1 MESPL
6 IVREDSRVV
15 KVLGYKTL
23 GKGHLEEGALEARTE
38 ARTGLSG
45 RLTDHDS
52 QHQGEPHQ
60 YHADPK
66 QGK

>member
-15 KVLGYKTL
+15 KVLGYKPA
-23 GKGHLEEGALEARTE
+23 GKGHLEGGALEARTK
-38 ARTGLSG
+38 ARTGLNG
-45 RLTDHDS
+45 RLANYDS
-52 QHQGEPHQ
+52 QHQGEAHQ